1 MYFTR
6 ILSQS
11 LLALLLFIWSI
22 SNTYGQGKTILT
34 GKVTEENGSELPG
47 ASILIK
53 GTSTGV
59 AADEKGFFRLDLKK
73 AGSYTIEV
81 SAIGFLSQSKTVN
94 AKSGQETSIS
104 FTLKSNVKEMNE
116 VVVHGKNETQQI
128 KEQAFNVNA
137 IETKQ
142 FANSTADLNQ
152 ILNRSAGIKVR
163 EQGGV
168 GSDFNFSINGLS
180 GKAVKFFI
188 DGIPLDIMGSTM
200 SLNNIPVNL
209 AERIEVYKGVVPV
222 ALGAD
227 ALGGSVN
234 IVTKQGVSSYLD
246 ASYSYGSF
254 NTHQAAISGQYTHRP
269 TGFIAKASAFYN
281 FANNNYLMKDVE
293 IWDAEQN
300 AYVNKDLR
308 RFHDNYQA
316 AMGQIEL
323 GVVNKKWA
331 DVFFIGASYSQ
342 SDKQLQTGIRQEV
355 VYGSATKNGDA
366 YNFSLR
372 YKKDNLF
379 VKGLGLNLYS
389 SFSKDSY
396 ILADTL
402 TRKYYWDGSYIDAG
416 NAETGSRRVTH
427 VDRPRLFT
435 RANINYVINENQ
447 SLNLNYTLDRVRNE
461 TYDALIAQNDD
472 VPGRI
477 AKHIAGLAFQQNLF
491 NQKWSTTFFAKY
503 YGIGL
508 NKRQYTSLTH
518 EYYDEGAFKN
528 YLGYGVA
535 SVYKLGSNAGL
546 KGSYEFTYRTQDIN
560 EVFGDGF
567 SISNNLLLKPESG
580 DNINLGG
587 FYGLK
592 TGRSSLFFEGSAFYR
607 NTRDFI
613 YAIEYA
619 TNRFQYQNVSK
630 VLIKGVEA
638 EVRYNYNRLINAS
651 VNVSYQNAI
660 DNTKYTLNSS
670 TSTSTSATYKNR
682 IPNQPWFFGNADFGI
697 GKNDLFQKDS
707 RLQFNWSTQYT
718 HWYYRTWEA
727 FGNKKYQLTIPEQ
740 LVHQASIS
748 YSMQQGKYNFSL
760 ECKNLTNEVVYD
772 NFRLQKPGRA
782 IYAKFRLFLK

>member
-1 MYFTR
+1 MYLTK
-6 ILSQS
+6 ILQKS
-11 LLALLLFIWSI
+11 LPALLLSIWSI
-22 SNTYGQGKTILT
+22 CTYGQGKTLLT
-34 GKVTEENGSELPG
+34 GKIKEENDSDLPG
-47 ASILIK
+47 ASVVIR
-53 GTSTGV
+53 GTSEGTV
-59 AADEKGFFRLDLKK
+59 ADENGFFKMDIKK
-73 AGSYTIEV
+73 SGSYTLEV
-81 SAIGFLSQSKTVN
+81 SAVGFMSQSKVVQVK
-94 AKSGQETSIS
+94 AGQETNVTFI
-104 FTLKSNVKEMNE
+104 LKSNVKEMSE
-116 VVVHGKNETQQI
+116 VTVHGKSESQQI

-137 IETKQ
+137 IETRQ

-152 ILNRSAGIKVR
+152 VLNRSAGIKVR

-188 DGIPLDIMGSTM
+188 DGIPLEIMGSTM

-222 ALGAD
+222 SLGAD

-234 IVTKQGVSSYLD
+234 IVTNQGVTSYLD

-281 FANNNYLMKDVE
+281 FADNNYLMRGVE
-293 IWDAEQN
+293 IWDQQKNE
-300 AYVNKDLR
+300 YVYKDLP
-308 RFHDNYQA
+308 RFHDRYKA
-316 AMGQIEL
+316 AMGQLEL
-323 GVVNKKWA
+323 GVINKKWA
-331 DVFFIGASYSQ
+331 DVFFVGASYSR

-355 VYGSATKNGDA
+355 VYGSATKIGDA

-379 VKGLGLNLYS
+379 LKGLGLNLYS
-389 SFSKDSY
+389 SVSKDSY
-396 ILADTL
+396 VIADTL
-402 TRKYYWDGSYIDAG
+402 TRKYYWDGTYIDAG
-416 NAETGSRRVTH
+416 NAETGSRRLTH
-427 VDRPRLFT
+427 VDRPRFFS

-447 SLNLNYTLDRVRNE
+447 SINVNYTLDRVLSE
-461 TYDALIAQNDD
+461 TYDARIYEEDD
-472 VPGRI
+472 VPGKI
-477 AKHIAGLAFQQNLF
+477 TKHIAGVAFQQNLF
-491 NQKWSTTFFAKY
+491 SQKWSNTFFAKY

-508 NKRQYTSLTH
+508 DKRQYTSLTQ
-518 EYYDEGAFKN
+518 EYSNLRNFKD
-528 YLGYGVA
+528 YLGYGLA

-546 KGSYEFTYRTQDIN
+546 KGSYEYTYRVQDIN

-567 SISNNLLLKPESG
+567 TIDNNLALKPESG

-587 FYGLK
+587 FYGFK
-592 TGRSSLFFEGSAFYR
+592 AGRNSIFVEGSAFYR

-630 VLIKGVEA
+630 VLVKGLEA
-638 EVRYNYNRLINAS
+638 EVRYNYSKLINAS
-651 VNVSYQNAI
+651 VNVSYQSAI

-670 TSTSTSATYKNR
+670 GSTSTSATYKNK

-697 GKNDLFQKDS
+697 GKNDLFRKNS
-707 RLQFNWSTQYT
+707 RIQFNWSTQYT

-727 FGNKKYQLTIPEQ
+727 FGNKKYQLTIPKQ
-740 LVHQASIS
+740 LVHQASVS
-748 YSMQQGKYNFSL
+748 YSMQDGKYNFSL
-760 ECKNLTNEVVYD
+760 ECKNLTNELLYD

-782 IYAKFRLFLK
+782 VYAKFRLFLK

>member
-1 MYFTR
+1 MR
-6 ILSQS
+6 ITSIFRRSLPVLFLSVW
-11 LLALLLFIWSI
+11 AVCA
-22 SNTYGQGKTILT
+22 YGQTVLT
-34 GKVTEENGSELPG
+34 GKISEDDGTELPG
-47 ASILIK
+47 ASVLVK
-53 GTSTGV
+53 GTATGT
-59 AADEKGFFRLDLKK
+59 AADDKGVFRLELKK
-73 AGSYTIEV
+73 GGSYTIQV
-81 SAIGFLSQSKTVN
+81 SAIGFLSQSKTVQVK
-94 AKSGQETSIS
+94 AGQETSLN
-104 FTLKSNVKEMNE
+104 FTLKSNVKEMGE
-116 VVVHGKNETQQI
+116 VVVHGKNESQQI

-137 IETKQ
+137 IETRQ
-142 FANSTADLNQ
+142 FANSTADMNQ

-188 DGIPLDIMGSTM
+188 DGIPMDIMGSTM

-234 IVTKQGVSSYLD
+234 IVTNQGVKNYLD

-254 NTHQAAISGQYTHRP
+254 NTNQVAISGQYTHRP

-281 FANNNYLMKDVE
+281 YADNNYLMKGVE
-293 IWDAEQN
+293 IWDETQN
-300 AYVNKDLR
+300 AYVYKDLP
-308 RFHDNYQA
+308 RFHDQYKA
-316 AMGQIEL
+316 AMGQLEL

-331 DVFFIGASYSQ
+331 DVFFVGASYSQ

-372 YKKDNLF
+372 YKKDNFFL
-379 VKGLGLNLYS
+379 KGLGVNLYS
-389 SFSKDSY
+389 TFSKDSY

-402 TRKYYWDGSYIDAG
+402 TRKYYWDGTYIDAG

-427 VDRPRLFT
+427 VDRPRLFS

-447 SLNLNYTLDRVRNE
+447 SINFNYTLDRVRNQ
-461 TYDALIAQNDD
+461 TYDALIMQEDD

-477 AKHIAGLAFQQNLF
+477 TKHIAGLAFQQNFF
-491 NQKWSTTFFAKY
+491 NKRWSNTLFAKY
-503 YGIGL
+503 YGIDL
-508 NKRQYTSLTH
+508 NKRQYTSLTQS
-518 EYYDEGAFKN
+518 YYDEGAFKS
-528 YLGYGVA
+528 YLGYGLA
-535 SVYKLGSNAGL
+535 SVYKLGENAGV
-546 KGSYEFTYRTQDIN
+546 KGSYEFTYRVQDIN

-567 SISNNLLLKPESG
+567 SISNNLALKPESG
-580 DNINLGG
+580 DNVNLGG
-587 FYGLK
+587 FYGMKL
-592 TGRSSLFFEGSAFYR
+592 GRGSLFVEGSAFYR
-607 NTRDFI
+607 NSRDFI

-630 VLIKGVEA
+630 VLIKGLEA
-638 EVRYNYNRLINAS
+638 EVRYSYNRLLNAS

-670 TSTSTSATYKNR
+670 TSTSNSATYKNR
-682 IPNQPWFFGNADFGI
+682 IPNQPWFFSNADLGI
-697 GKNDLFQKDS
+697 GKNDVFQKGS
-707 RLQFNWSTQYT
+707 RIQFNWSTQYT

-727 FGNKKYQLTIPEQ
+727 FGNKKYQLTIPKQ
-740 LVHQASIS
+740 LVHQASVS
-748 YSMQQGKYNFSL
+748 YSMHQGKYNFSL
-760 ECKNLTNEVVYD
+760 ECRNLTNELVYD

-782 IYAKFRLFLK
+782 FYAKFRLFLK